1 MAYCGDTIRLEQ
13 DPSQGAPGAE
23 AEQVAADLQ
32 GRKIPSTIEEFLV
45 GRHLPR
51 ILREKSCVVYFYPG
65 RSSTVG
71 EAVPWV
77 REDEA
82 QHRAFRRHRD
92 DLAAYDVTPVGISSE
107 SHHVQ
112 VGTAFGLNLDHP
124 LFSDRELMLAQEL
137 GLPTLSLG
145 ERRFYRRVTLVTRRG
160 GYVEKVFYPVQA
172 AQNAAQV
179 CAWLY
184 VHRRAS

>member
-32 GRKIPSTIEEFLV
+32 GRKMPSTIEEFLV

-51 ILREKSCVVYFYPG
+51 TLREKSCAVYFYPG

-82 QHRAFRRHRD
+82 QHRAFQRHRD

-107 SHHVQ
+107 SHHTQ

-124 LFSDRELMLAQEL
+124 LFSDREVRLAEEL
-137 GLPTLSLG
+137 GLPIFCVG
-145 ERRFYRRVTLVTRRG
+145 GRRFYRRLTLVTRQG
-160 GYVEKVFYPVQA
+160 GYVEKVFYPVEA
-172 AQNAAQV
+172 TRSASQV
-179 CAWLY
+179 CVWLRM
-184 VHRRAS
+184 HRRSA